1 MKKEIAERLKIFRQ
15 YLTMS
20 QEDFAKLIGMKRTA
34 YSMIETGSSNISVE
48 IVAFLSKEKNLNPTW
63 LFTGAGN
70 MQLTQVL
77 SPVIA
82 EEAHTNY
89 TIETLSNDKLILKN
103 LSLTATKIIEI
114 EAVAGLPVPVE
125 ISEIETGVKLLPGL
139 SFRVQMMI
147 RVRGD
152 SMEPEILNG
161 DTLLITPVLPNE
173 ITQDKMYVVHT
184 LDGRTFL
191 KIVSVDL
198 KRRIYMLRS
207 LNPNYGPEAFEEG
220 EIHAFYKV
228 LAKIAKTYE

>member
-1 MKKEIAERLKIFRQ
+1 MTDIQLRLKDFR
-15 YLTMS
+15 LKLGFT
-20 QEDFAKLIGMKRTA
+20 QEQFAKIFGVDRTT
-34 YSMIETGSSNISVE
+34 YSKIEKGKYEPPLKYVE
-48 IVAFLSKEKNLNPTW
+48 ILHNEYNLNPEW
-63 LFTGAGN
+63 LISGNGDCVINRTG
-70 MQLTQVL
+70 L

-82 EEAHTNY
+82 EYPESNY
-89 TIETLSNDKLILKN
+89 TIENLSNDKLILKN